1 MVRAHACST
10 LLAVPFS
17 RLDSTVPLPDKRPFP
32 AELQSVG
39 DHIKYARLSRRILI
53 KDVVALL
60 QISRETLRGWELG
73 EFEPQVS
80 HFPLIISFLGYSPFR
95 FDTTTLAGK
104 IKEYRY
110 RKGLTQKELG
120 ELLSTDTSIIWQWET
135 NGRIPIEKT
144 QKQILELIEKGE

>member
-1 MVRAHACST
+1 MLAPGCST

-17 RLDSTVPLPDKRPFP
+17 KLNTTVPLPDKRPFP
-32 AELQSVG
+32 NDLQTVG

-80 HFPLIISFLGYSPFR
+80 HFPLIISFLGYNPYS
-95 FDTTTLAGK
+95 FDTSTLAGK

-120 ELLSTDTSIIWQWET
+120 ELLNTDTSIIWQWET
-135 NGRIPIEKT
+135 KGRIPIEKT
-144 QKQILELIEKGE
+144 QKQLLELLENG